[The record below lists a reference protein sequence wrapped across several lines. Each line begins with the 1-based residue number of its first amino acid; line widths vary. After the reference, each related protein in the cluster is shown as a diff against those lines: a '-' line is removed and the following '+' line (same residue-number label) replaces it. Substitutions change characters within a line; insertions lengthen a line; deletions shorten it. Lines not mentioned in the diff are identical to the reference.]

1 MPEDVPSRRQG
12 DMLKRLCI
20 VRNKNMVE
28 WVLTNPAFDLSAL
41 AIDLR
46 IMWAPMV
53 LILPGGLT
61 MTAHLFA

>member
-1 MPEDVPSRRQG
+1 M
-12 DMLKRLCI
+12 M
-20 VRNKNMVE
+20 E

-46 IMWAPMV
+46 KMWAPMV